1 MKSNFGGWG
10 IEGKIK
16 EVCMVKSEDVVLW
29 SFVWKLVGV
38 IQELCCSKE
47 GGRLSIRVML
57 FFAGGKRSWLLR
69 NKEI

>member
-1 MKSNFGGWG
+1 MCMKSNFGGWG

-38 IQELCCSKE
+38 IQELC
-47 GGRLSIRVML
+47 
-57 FFAGGKRSWLLR
+57 
-69 NKEI
+69 